1 MARNGLICAKKSVL
15 RGAALFTTKTEAW
28 NQRFCN
34 IFRREFFYSILRIKS
49 SPGSGFG
56 ILTELENHLF
66 FVIARSKYK
75 SNIFLMRLYTSMQKA
90 EKAAASQG
98 VIALL
103 YYTRYFWDEDWLAGT
118 RVETKRGIRV
128 SREKRY
134 LVTLWL
140 ALCLQPL
147 LQLYCFIRAFFNMHN
162 MFSGFTN

>member
-1 MARNGLICAKKSVL
+1 MASNGLICAKKVSWGKPHYL
-15 RGAALFTTKTEAW
+15 P
-28 NQRFCN
+28 QRLKSTFLQYFSPG
-34 IFRREFFYSILRIKS
+34 IFFPSILRIKS

-66 FVIARSKYK
+66 FVIASSKYK

-90 EKAAASQG
+90 EKAAARQG

-147 LQLYCFIRAFFNMHN
+147 LQLYCFIRTFFTMHN